1 MGERSQ
7 QGSLLSSEARAV
19 QRESVVV
26 EPVSDEAPQLS
37 DEDLARVEQ
46 YLSSPIHQVERQPFR
61 PWFMMLALVG
71 VVTALSLLSLLISW
85 LVLG

>member
-1 MGERSQ
+1 MSNPRRS
-7 QGSLLSSEARAV
+7 GSLLSDEARAV
-19 QRESVVV
+19 QEAAVVP
-26 EPVSDEAPQLS
+26 EPQPQGPQLS

-46 YLSSPIHQVERQPFR
+46 YLASPIHQVERKPFR

-71 VVTALSLLSLLISW
+71 VVTGLSLVSLLISW